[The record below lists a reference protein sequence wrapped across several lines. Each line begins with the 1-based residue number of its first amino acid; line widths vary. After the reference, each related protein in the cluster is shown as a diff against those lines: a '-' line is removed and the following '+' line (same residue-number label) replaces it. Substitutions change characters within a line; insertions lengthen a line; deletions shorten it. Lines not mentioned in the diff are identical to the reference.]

1 MITIRLWTEVVDVVE
16 LRKVCNLQVKYW
28 EYRRR
33 SGYKISVVL
42 IVRYIKKK
50 RGACDD
56 EDGLSLVSV
65 HCTIPLLNK
74 CQLFGA
80 TTGSSSLA
88 KDKEKRAR

>member
-1 MITIRLWTEVVDVVE
+1 MRA
-16 LRKVCNLQVKYW
+16 
-28 EYRRR
+28 
-33 SGYKISVVL
+33 
-42 IVRYIKKK
+42 
-50 RGACDD
+50 ACDD

-80 TTGSSSLA
+80 TTGLPLEISLA